1 MKPLKLTV
9 EGLKSVAE
17 SQTINF
23 EKLAE
28 NGLFGIFGKTG
39 SGKSTV
45 LDAIVL
51 ALYGEVVQSVN
62 NRDFVNLG
70 CMQTRVE
77 LIFSVS
83 AGDKKGKY
91 GIERVFK
98 FNKARTDVTQLV
110 ARLWLIEDDGS
121 EYSEADNARELNDK
135 IQNEILGLKKD
146 EFLKCIA
153 LPQGEFSAF
162 IKLTASERVKVV
174 GKLFD
179 LERYGAELQH
189 KISKRGAALNAEQIE
204 KRTMLESLKEY
215 EPSLVEETGKLLKQ
229 AEGELAVLLKTKNEK
244 SKMAEGA
251 KRYIALS
258 DEQGKLNAELQKIT
272 AYKSIIDDNR
282 AFIAL
287 YDELG
292 GVAADI
298 KEAAKTRKQ
307 IADLEQE
314 ISDCKQRLLDLKKSK
329 LEIER
334 KVSAIPETEAK
345 IASLNGKLERLKAVA
360 EKEDELK
367 EKKERL
373 IELRKAYLNAQ
384 KDYNENEK
392 AAKSHETKK
401 AEYLAQ
407 AAAVDEKTW
416 LLKVSKS
423 AAEKGL
429 ADFSSERLNFLNEL
443 KNYLSGKVA
452 GEHESAVNR
461 LIEQEIERIRQSI
474 PSGESTEMLADV
486 LEQALNAVKKKANS
500 NSLASAEGESAL
512 SCRKECE
519 KAQKD
524 MERFAEDGKTVS
536 EECKKTENAIKE
548 VTGGKTVAEVEKDVE
563 KEIADLTAGVEKLRR
578 SQQAILQEFASIKSK
593 FDGDTARL
601 ERLKETLKIAEDNC
615 KVMLEKLGLAEGRA
629 LSILSKADE
638 VRRKRDEI
646 AEFDKKS
653 AYAFNRSSE
662 IEKQLAELSDFS
674 GGAALVSASEQA
686 ASKYDEFNI
695 YYNKIKD
702 CYEIGLKKSEQWCI
716 INKELIEN
724 ERATAINDKLAEL
737 VKAGKFMEF
746 IADEYLREVAD
757 DAERRVLTLTGGKY
771 GLVYDREFFVTDN
784 LSGGVRRPVAGLS
797 GGETF
802 LVSLSLALALA
813 SEISRK
819 ALKPVDFFFLDE
831 GFGTLDDELIDTV
844 TDSLEK
850 LRRENLTVGLIT
862 HVAELKNRI
871 ESSISV
877 VGANAEHGTRF
888 YTE

>member
-17 SQTINF
+17 SQTIDF

-98 FNKARTDVTQLV
+98 FNKARTDVTQSV
-110 ARLWLIEDDGS
+110 ARLWRIEDDGS

-135 IQNEILGLKKD
+135 IQNEILGLKKE

-162 IKLTASERVKVV
+162 IKLTAGERVKVV

-179 LERYGAELQH
+179 LERYGADLQR
-189 KISKRGAALNAEQIE
+189 KISRRAARLNGEQIE
-204 KRTMLESLKEY
+204 KRTMLEGLKEY

-229 AEGELAVLLKTKNEK
+229 AEEKLAVLLKTKCEK
-244 SKMAEGA
+244 SKTAEGA
-251 KRYIALS
+251 KKYISLREERDKLS
-258 DEQGKLNAELQKIT
+258 VELQKIS
-272 AYKSIIDDNR
+272 ADRSIIDDNR

-287 YDELG
+287 FDEISL
-292 GVAADI
+292 VSSDI
-298 KEAAKTRKQ
+298 KEAVKTRKQ
-307 IADLEQE
+307 IADCERE
-314 ISDCKQRLLDLKKSK
+314 ISDCKQKLADLKKAK
-329 LEIER
+329 TEIEG
-334 KVSAIPETEAK
+334 KVNEVPEVEGK
-345 IASLNGKLERLKAVA
+345 IAELNGKLERLKAVA
-360 EKEDELK
+360 EKESELK
-367 EKKERL
+367 EKSKRL
-373 IELRKAYLNAQ
+373 GELRKSYAAAQ
-384 KDYNENEK
+384 KYYNENEK
-392 AAKSHETKK
+392 TAKAHETKK
-401 AEYLAQ
+401 AEYTEQ
-407 AAAVDEKTW
+407 AASVDEKTW

-429 ADFSSERLNFLNEL
+429 SDFSVECLNFLSEL
-443 KNYLSGKVA
+443 KKHLSGKVIA
-452 GEHESAVNR
+452 EHESSVNR
-461 LIEQEIERIRQSI
+461 LIEQEIERIKQSI
-474 PSGESTEMLADV
+474 PSGEGTDKLTDV
-486 LEQALNAVKKKANS
+486 LEQALNAVKKKANA
-500 NSLASAEGESAL
+500 NSLASTEGENAL
-512 SCRKECE
+512 NCRKECE
-519 KAQKD
+519 KAQMD
-524 MERFAEDGKTVS
+524 MERFTEEGKTLAEECAKMEKAIREVIGEKSVS
-536 EECKKTENAIKE
+536 EVESDVKRQIRFLTDGIK
-548 VTGGKTVAEVEKDVE
+548 
-563 KEIADLTAGVEKLRR
+563 KLRED
-578 SQQAILQEFASIKSK
+578 QQEILEEFARVKSK
-593 FDGDTARL
+593 FDGEAKRL
-601 ERLKETLKIAEDNC
+601 EALKETLEIADRNC
-615 KVMLEKLGLAEGRA
+615 KVMLEKLELTEEEAA
-629 LSILSKADE
+629 KILSEADE
-638 VRRKRDEI
+638 IKVKRAAV

-653 AYAFNRSSE
+653 AYALNRSKE
-662 IEKQLAELSDFS
+662 VDEQLKKLSDFS
-674 GGAALVSASEQA
+674 GGEALVFESEQA
-686 ASKYDEFNI
+686 DSAYEEFNI

-702 CYEIGLKKSEQWCI
+702 SYEIGLKKSEQWCI
-716 INKELIEN
+716 ISKELAEN
-724 ERATAINDKLAEL
+724 ERATAINDRLAEL

-757 DAERRVLTLTGGKY
+757 DAERRVLGLTGGKY

-877 VGANAEHGTRF
+877 IGANAEHGTRF

>member
-17 SQTINF
+17 SQTIDF

-83 AGDKKGKY
+83 AGDKKGRY

-98 FNKARTDVTQLV
+98 FNKARTDVTQSI
-110 ARLWLIEDDGS
+110 ARLWRIVDDGS

-135 IQNEILGLKKD
+135 IQNEILGLKKE

-162 IKLTASERVKVV
+162 IKLTAGERVKVV

-179 LERYGAELQH
+179 LERYGADLQR
-189 KISKRGAALNAEQIE
+189 KISRKAARLNGEQIE
-204 KRTMLESLKEY
+204 KRTMLEGLKEY
-215 EPSLVEETGKLLKQ
+215 EPPLVEEKGKLLKQ
-229 AEGELAVLLKTKNEK
+229 AEEKLAVLLKTKCEK
-244 SKMAEGA
+244 SKKAEGA
-251 KRYIALS
+251 KKYISLS
-258 DEQGKLNAELQKIT
+258 EERDKLSVEFKKIS
-272 AYKSIIDDNR
+272 ADRSIIDDNR

-287 YDELG
+287 FDELG
-292 GVAADI
+292 SVSSDI
-298 KEAAKTRKQ
+298 KEAVKTRKQ
-307 IADLEQE
+307 IAACERE
-314 ISDCKQRLLDLKKSK
+314 ISDCKQKLADLKKAK
-329 LEIER
+329 TEIEQR
-334 KVSAIPETEAK
+334 LNAVPEIECK
-345 IASLNGKLERLKAVA
+345 IAELNGKLERLKAVA
-360 EKEDELK
+360 EKEAELE
-367 EKKERL
+367 EKSKRL
-373 IELRKAYLNAQ
+373 RDLRKSYACAQ
-384 KDYNENEK
+384 KYYNENEK
-392 AAKSHETKK
+392 AAKIHETKK
-401 AEYLAQ
+401 VEYTEQAES
-407 AAAVDEKTW
+407 VDEKIW

-429 ADFSSERLNFLNEL
+429 SDFSVECLNFLSEL
-443 KNYLSGKVA
+443 KKYLSGKVA

-461 LIEQEIERIRQSI
+461 LIEQEIERIKLSI
-474 PSGESTEMLADV
+474 SSGEGTDELADV
-486 LEQALNAVKKKANS
+486 LEQALNAVKKKANA
-500 NSLASAEGESAL
+500 NSLASTEGENAL

-524 MERFAEDGKTVS
+524 MERLIEEGKTLA
-536 EECKKTENAIKE
+536 EECEKTKNAIREAIDEKS
-548 VTGGKTVAEVEKDVE
+548 VVEVESDV
-563 KEIADLTAGVEKLRR
+563 KRQIRLLTDGIKKLREE
-578 SQQAILQEFASIKSK
+578 QQEILEEFVRVKSK
-593 FDGDTARL
+593 FDGDVAL
-601 ERLKETLKIAEDNC
+601 LDALKETLEIADRKC
-615 KVMLEKLGLAEGRA
+615 KVILEKLDLTEAEA
-629 LSILSKADE
+629 AKILSEADE
-638 VRRKRDEI
+638 VKVKREKV

-653 AYAFNRSSE
+653 AYALNRSKE
-662 IEKQLAELSDFS
+662 VDKQLKELSDFS
-674 GGAALVSASEQA
+674 GGASLVFESEQA
-686 ASKYDEFNI
+686 DSAYEDFNI

-702 CYEIGLKKSEQWCI
+702 TYEIGLKKSEQWCI
-716 INKELIEN
+716 INKELAEN
-724 ERATAINDKLAEL
+724 ERATAINDRLAEL

-757 DAERRVLTLTGGKY
+757 DAERRVLDLTNGKY

-819 ALKPVDFFFLDE
+819 ALKPADFFFLDE

-877 VGANAEHGTRF
+877 IGANAEHGTRF